1 MTTNLHVVVLKPPN
15 TSSLFVIIIII
26 LEQLP
31 FSKSK
36 FRLTSIFCFA
46 VAPCTI
52 TKLTERYS
60 ILYTSLLSAVVGLI
74 RNYMTTQ
81 TLHSILF
88 SFFFFEHLFNFYT
101 WPFTTWCTLILTTLK
116 MFCVS
121 INYFRSRYISLLFF
135 PLLFSFHIHIYS
147 IYYIRFKHFYI
158 YMYVVDHNSM

>member
-1 MTTNLHVVVLKPPN
+1 MTTNVHVVVLKPPN
-15 TSSLFVIIIII
+15 TSSLFVIIITI
-26 LEQLP
+26 LEQLL

-74 RNYMTTQ
+74 RNYMRTQ

-88 SFFFFEHLFNFYT
+88 FLFEHLFNFYT
-101 WPFTTWCTLILTTLK
+101 RPFTTWCTLILTTLK

-121 INYFRSRYISLLFF
+121 INYFRSRNIFF
-135 PLLFSFHIHIYS
+135 FSLLFSFHIHIYS

>member
-1 MTTNLHVVVLKPPN
+1 MMTNVHVVVLKPPN

-26 LEQLP
+26 LEQLL

-36 FRLTSIFCFA
+36 FRLTPIFCFA

-74 RNYMTTQ
+74 RNYMRTQ

-88 SFFFFEHLFNFYT
+88 SFPPFFEHLFNFYT
-101 WPFTTWCTLILTTLK
+101 WPFTTWCTLILTSFK

-121 INYFRSRYISLLFF
+121 INYFRSRNILFS
-135 PLLFSFHIHIYS
+135 LLFSFHIHIYT

>member
-1 MTTNLHVVVLKPPN
+1 MTTNVHVVVLKPPN

-26 LEQLP
+26 LIILEQLL

-36 FRLTSIFCFA
+36 FRLTPIFCFA

-74 RNYMTTQ
+74 RNYMKTQ

-88 SFFFFEHLFNFYT
+88 LFFLALIQLLYMTVHNMEYVNPYYT
-101 WPFTTWCTLILTTLK
+101 YIK

-121 INYFRSRYISLLFF
+121 INYFRSRNISLLFF
-135 PLLFSFHIHIYS
+135 SYIFISYSHLFNLLY
-147 IYYIRFKHFYI
+147 K
-158 YMYVVDHNSM
+158 V